1 MLFYAWDFIHDD
13 FKENGFFA
21 ATTTQIKTKYNDIA
35 KRPILEN
42 QPVLKLNEK
51 NQSIHKVPLKET
63 LCMSRRGHNE
73 CNVIHGTRWARMM
86 SCVMALR

>member
-1 MLFYAWDFIHDD
+1 MLWILFMMILR
-13 FKENGFFA
+13 KMVSLQRLP
-21 ATTTQIKTKYNDIA
+21 TQIKTKYKDIA
-35 KRPILEN
+35 KRPILKN
-42 QPVLKLNEK
+42 QPALKLNEK

-86 SCVMALR
+86 SYVIA

>member
-1 MLFYAWDFIHDD
+1 MLGILFMMILR
-13 FKENGFFA
+13 KMVSLQRLP
-21 ATTTQIKTKYNDIA
+21 TQIKTKYKDIA
-35 KRPILEN
+35 KRPILKN
-42 QPVLKLNEK
+42 QPALKLNEK

-86 SCVMALR
+86 SGLIAWR

>member
-1 MLFYAWDFIHDD
+1 MLWILFMMILR
-13 FKENGFFA
+13 KMVSLQRLL
-21 ATTTQIKTKYNDIA
+21 TQIKTKYKNIA
-35 KRPILEN
+35 KRPILKN
-42 QPVLKLNEK
+42 QPALKLNEK

-73 CNVIHGTRWARMM
+73 CNVIHETRWARMM

>member
-1 MLFYAWDFIHDD
+1 MLWILFMMILR
-13 FKENGFFA
+13 KMVSLQRLP
-21 ATTTQIKTKYNDIA
+21 TQIKTKYKGIV
-35 KRPILEN
+35 KRPILKN
-42 QPVLKLNEK
+42 QPALKLNEK
-51 NQSIHKVPLKET
+51 NQSINKVPLKET